1 MTGPPF
7 THPSIPHHA
16 HYIGA
21 TTPRNCPSQ
30 YLEAIS
36 ALMQTYNIDVQ
47 YASQLDM
54 QTDDGRISEVIPLVV
69 NMMGWTKGLG
79 ADLSRRILDIAQPSV
94 VFDFEAP
101 QPENGWSQHRNIDH
115 TDLSAAF
122 DTGVDVA
129 VKRYS
134 LEAISPQVMSQR
146 YTPAD
151 HRTLSILSYFHA
163 VFPSAPPLASESAG
177 IYATS
182 WNTSLPLCA
191 QHPYELTSDTAL
203 DSVILSGP
211 GFEDV
216 VPSEIHHVLNGAVV
230 GLVRCEPGALD
241 LETAS
246 SARGIPYTGIPYTR
260 GTPPPPPSAS
270 TCPALALVRSTSSAA
285 PARLHVLTPLP
296 PAHLAA
302 APPRVL
308 VKGELELPVWGMLD
322 FRTEDAVA
330 GVERARVPFLRW
342 GKTEGT
348 GGERRRVRRN
358 LMRRGQQ

>member
-1 MTGPPF
+1 M
-7 THPSIPHHA
+7 
-16 HYIGA
+16 
-21 TTPRNCPSQ
+21 
-30 YLEAIS
+30 
-36 ALMQTYNIDVQ
+36 
-47 YASQLDM
+47 
-54 QTDDGRISEVIPLVV
+54 PLVV

-79 ADLSRRILDIAQPSV
+79 ADLSRKVLETAQPSV
-94 VFDFEAP
+94 IFDFEPP
-101 QPENGWSQHRNIDH
+101 QPENDWSQNRNLNYADSS
-115 TDLSAAF
+115 TVF
-122 DTGVDVA
+122 DAGVDGF

-134 LEAISPQVMSQR
+134 LDAIPSQVMSQR
-146 YTPAD
+146 YAPAD

-163 VFPSAPPLASESAG
+163 VFPSAIPSSSHPTS

-182 WNTSLPLCA
+182 WQTSLPLCA
-191 QHPYELTSDTAL
+191 QHPYELASDAAL
-203 DSVILSGP
+203 DFVVLHGP

-216 VPSEIHHVLNGAVV
+216 VSLEIHHVLNGAVV

-241 LETAS
+241 LETTS
-246 SARGIPYTGIPYTR
+246 PTRGIPYTQGMPL
-260 GTPPPPPSAS
+260 PSPSMS
-270 TCPALALVRSTSSAA
+270 TCLALGLVRSVSSDA
-285 PARLHVLTPLP
+285 PARLHILTPLP
-296 PAHLAA
+296 PAHLSA

-322 FRTEDAVA
+322 FRSEDSVA